1 MSATAIILEPEAGE
15 FIWFGAGLFTFKVT
29 SEQSGGVFM
38 LTEVT
43 MSRGKT
49 TPLHVHPE
57 HDETTYLVD
66 GELLFNV
73 DGMEQTARAGS
84 VAAVPRGTPH
94 ALLVTSESARL
105 ITFVTPGPPRA
116 APLRPKGRL
125 STCRASSQLQSG
137 PASWMCSVL
146 LHSIASP
153 NRRCDRRAE
162 RTNRAGFSRASSP
175 TRCRLPSRAGQ

>member
-105 ITFVTPGPPRA
+105 ITFVTPGDAEAFYREA
-116 APLRPKGRL
+116 GE
-125 STCRASSQLQSG
+125 
-137 PASWMCSVL
+137 PA
-146 LHSIASP
+146 
-153 NRRCDRRAE
+153 
-162 RTNRAGFSRASSP
+162 
-175 TRCRLPSRAGQ
+175 PSRTAPPEGTPLDMPRILAAAKRTGFMDVLGPPPFNREAEPSVRSRG

>member
-1 MSATAIILEPEAGE
+1 MSGAVPIVLEQGAGE
-15 FIWFGAGLFTFKVT
+15 YIWFGAGLFTFKVT

-49 TPLHVHPE
+49 TPLHVHKG
-57 HDETTYLVD
+57 HDETTYLID

-73 DGMEQTARAGS
+73 DGVERPAGPGS

-105 ITFVTPGPPRA
+105 ITFVTPGDAEAFYREAGDQAPSRTAPPEGTPLDIGRLLDAGKRTGFMEVLGPPPFNRDVESSSRA
-116 APLRPKGRL
+116 A
-125 STCRASSQLQSG
+125 
-137 PASWMCSVL
+137 V
-146 LHSIASP
+146 
-153 NRRCDRRAE
+153 
-162 RTNRAGFSRASSP
+162 
-175 TRCRLPSRAGQ
+175 